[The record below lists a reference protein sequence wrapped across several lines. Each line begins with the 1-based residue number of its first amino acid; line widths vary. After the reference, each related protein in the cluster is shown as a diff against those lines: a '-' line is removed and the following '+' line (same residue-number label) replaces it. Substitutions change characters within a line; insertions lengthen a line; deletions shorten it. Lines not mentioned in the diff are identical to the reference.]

1 MLRRRSPPPP
11 GVLHPSLQAPAVR
24 FESADREHRALS
36 PREREILILRV
47 GREREREC
55 LCILE
60 WESHAVVPHAA
71 PASFNLVASG
81 LWFYGYNELAT
92 MVRRSSPHVLRSTE
106 EYRV

>member
-1 MLRRRSPPPP
+1 
-11 GVLHPSLQAPAVR
+11 
-24 FESADREHRALS
+24 
-36 PREREILILRV
+36 
-47 GREREREC
+47 
-55 LCILE
+55 
-60 WESHAVVPHAA
+60 VVPHAA